1 MKTEFDKNNYIV
13 IKKAVEPKIA
23 EFVYNYFLMKRQV
36 AKTMFS
42 EKYISPF
49 TEDWGV
55 WNDNQV
61 PGTYIVILESK
72 TVRKSFKV
80 IRE

>member
-61 PGTYIVILESK
+61 IVMLQWIHY
-72 TVRKSFKV
+72 
-80 IRE
+80 